1 MPKAKVSVT
10 VEGSLL
16 RQVDRMARGA
26 SRSEVFEDA
35 LASWLRNRRRERLEE
50 EIELYYRS
58 LGAAAPPS
66 PARRAPPAAGPRKR
80 ESGSTGADGR
90 SSSSTTGPLY

>member
-10 VEGSLL
+10 VEDSLL

-26 SRSEVFEDA
+26 SRSEVFE
-35 LASWLRNRRRERLEE
+35 LTRWLRNRRRERLEE

-58 LGAAAPPS
+58 LGAAEREEDSAWAELS
-66 PARRAPPAAGPRKR
+66 GERGVLRAIGVAV
-80 ESGSTGADGR
+80 
-90 SSSSTTGPLY
+90 

>member
-1 MPKAKVSVT
+1 MPKTKVSVT

-16 RQVDRMARGA
+16 QQVEQMARGA
-26 SRSEVFEDA
+26 SRSEVFEIA

-58 LGAAAPPS
+58 LSASEGEEDAAWAELS
-66 PARRAPPAAGPRKR
+66 GQMLG
-80 ESGSTGADGR
+80 ESWR
-90 SSSSTTGPLY
+90 

>member
-1 MPKAKVSVT
+1 MPKTKVSVT

-16 RQVDRMARGA
+16 QEVERMARGA
-26 SRSEVFEDA
+26 SRSEVVESA

-58 LGAAAPPS
+58 LEPAEHEEDAAWAELS
-66 PARRAPPAAGPRKR
+66 GRLLG
-80 ESGSTGADGR
+80 ESWR
-90 SSSSTTGPLY
+90 

>member
-1 MPKAKVSVT
+1 MPKTKVSVT

-16 RQVDRMARGA
+16 RQVEQMARGA
-26 SRSEVFEDA
+26 SRSEVVEIA

-58 LGAAAPPS
+58 LGAAEGEED
-66 PARRAPPAAGPRKR
+66 AAWAELSGQMLG
-80 ESGSTGADGR
+80 ESWR
-90 SSSSTTGPLY
+90 

>member
-1 MPKAKVSVT
+1 MPKTKVSVT

-16 RQVDRMARGA
+16 RQVEQMARGA
-26 SRSEVFEDA
+26 SRSEVVEIA

-58 LGAAAPPS
+58 LSATEGEEDAAWAELS
-66 PARRAPPAAGPRKR
+66 GQMLD
-80 ESGSTGADGR
+80 ESWR
-90 SSSSTTGPLY
+90 

>member
-10 VEGSLL
+10 VEDSLL
-16 RQVDRMARGA
+16 RQVDRVARGA

-35 LASWLRNRRRERLEE
+35 LTSWLRNRRRERLEE

-58 LGAAAPPS
+58 LSDAE
-66 PARRAPPAAGPRKR
+66 R
-80 ESGSTGADGR
+80 EEDSAWAELSGRFLGESWR
-90 SSSSTTGPLY
+90 

>member
-10 VEGSLL
+10 VEDSLL
-16 RQVDRMARGA
+16 RQVDRMAHGA

-35 LASWLRNRRRERLEE
+35 LTSWLRNRRRERLEE

-58 LGAAAPPS
+58 LGAVE
-66 PARRAPPAAGPRKR
+66 R
-80 ESGSTGADGR
+80 EEDSAWAELSGQFLGESWR
-90 SSSSTTGPLY
+90 

>member
-10 VEGSLL
+10 VEDSLL
-16 RQVDRMARGA
+16 RQVDRVARGA

-58 LGAAAPPS
+58 LSDAEHEEDSAWAELSG
-66 PARRAPPAAGPRKR
+66 RFLG
-80 ESGSTGADGR
+80 ESWR
-90 SSSSTTGPLY
+90 